1 MHHGLESLVACGT
14 RVWLDSVDPELV
26 REARAEGVTGA
37 TSNPIIIADLI
48 KSGRFSGRV
57 RELVQQGLS
66 DEAIAWR
73 LADELVSEAEQ
84 VFLPVWERSC
94 GDDGYVSFE
103 LDPLVEEPARGLSH
117 AERVAKY
124 IELGRR
130 WSAGHVNRLIK
141 VPATPAGL
149 AALEE
154 LAASGVPLNVTLLFT
169 PRQYRMARDAV
180 WRGAQRLRGL
190 ERFKS
195 VYSIFVSR
203 LDVYTRQHVPQL
215 GPAAQGQVGILN
227 AQRIWAENTAF
238 WREHP
243 TPLSQQIVFASTG
256 TKDPADVP
264 WKYVEALAGS
274 DVQTNPPATNDAVRA
289 SGRVFVRQVDRLPDK
304 DVQDEIDRLVD
315 MEQLEH
321 VLMREGV
328 EKFVRPQQ
336 ELLRLIGHERR
347 RLLART

>member
-256 TKDPADVP
+256 TKDPADLP

-274 DVQTNPPATNDAVRA
+274 DVQTNPPATHEAVRT
-289 SGRVFVRQVDRLPDK
+289 SGRVFVRQVDRLPDEA
-304 DVQDEIDRLVD
+304 VQDEIDRRVH
-315 MEQLEH
+315 MQQLEE

-328 EKFVRPQQ
+328 EKFVRPQH
-336 ELLRLIGHERR
+336 ELLHLIAQQR
-347 RLLART
+347 RLLLTRT